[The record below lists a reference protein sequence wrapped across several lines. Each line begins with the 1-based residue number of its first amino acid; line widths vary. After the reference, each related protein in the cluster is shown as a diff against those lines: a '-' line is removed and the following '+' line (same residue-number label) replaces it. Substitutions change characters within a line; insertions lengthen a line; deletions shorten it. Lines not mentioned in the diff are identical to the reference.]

1 MKAKAF
7 SPAGISSFFQACL
20 WDSKGELL
28 KDPALIGSRGGG
40 IVIKKGV
47 ITELEILPS
56 QKNTI
61 KVFIN
66 GKLTPNAHTTRTA
79 IEFVLKE
86 VKQAYNVIIRH
97 HIEVPMSA
105 GYGTSGAGALSSVMA
120 LNDALELELSKYEIG
135 KIAHIA
141 EVRCQ
146 TGLGSV
152 SGILNGGIVLIVVP
166 GVEGLF
172 NIERV
177 PINPNFAGKVVTALV
192 SPIKTRG
199 VIKSYEKLRK
209 INEYGEITLKLI
221 RENPTIEN
229 FFKSCK
235 DFAINSGLMSVLIK
249 KMTDVAV
256 EAGGCLG
263 ATQNM
268 IGDAMHA
275 IVEPDFVTN
284 VIKALGNYV
293 NKEKIIVSDI
303 DLNGPTLL

>member
-1 MKAKAF
+1 MKARAF

-47 ITELEILPS
+47 ITELEVIPS
-56 QKNTI
+56 KKNTI

-66 GKLTPNAHTTRTA
+66 DKLTPNAYTTRTA
-79 IEFVLKE
+79 IELVLKE
-86 VKQAYNVIIRH
+86 LEQAYDVIIKH
-97 HIEVPMSA
+97 QIEVPISA
-105 GYGTSGAGALSSVMA
+105 GYGTSGAGALSSVIA
-120 LNDALELELSKYEIG
+120 LNDALELGLLKYEVG

-141 EVRCQ
+141 EVKCQ

-152 SGILNGGIVLIVVP
+152 SGIFNGGIVLILIP

-172 NIERV
+172 KIQQI
-177 PINPNFAGKVVTALV
+177 PIDPNFNGKVVTALV
-192 SPIKTRG
+192 SPIRTRG
-199 VIKSYEKLRK
+199 VISSYEKLRK
-209 INEYGEITLKLI
+209 INEYGEITLRSI
-221 RENPTIEN
+221 IENPTIEH
-229 FFKSCK
+229 FFRSCK
-235 DFAINSGLMSVLIK
+235 DFAINTGLMSVLIK
-249 KMTDVAV
+249 KMTDAAV
-256 EAGGCLG
+256 ENGALG

-268 IGDAMHA
+268 IGDGMHA
-275 IVEPDFVTN
+275 IVEPDFLTN
-284 VIKALGNYV
+284 VVMALGNYV

>member
-120 LNDALELELSKYEIG
+120 FNDALELELSKYEIG

-172 NIERV
+172 NIERI

-199 VIKSYEKLRK
+199 VIRSYEKLRK

-256 EAGGCLG
+256 ENGALG

-275 IVEPDFVTN
+275 IVEPDFVAN
-284 VIKALGNYV
+284 VVKALGNYV

>member
-7 SPAGISSFFQACL
+7 SPAGISSFFSAHL
-20 WDSKGELL
+20 WNSKGELL
-28 KDPALIGSRGGG
+28 KDPELIGSRGGG

-47 ITELEILPS
+47 ITELEVIPS
-56 QKNTI
+56 KKNSV

-66 GKLTPNAHTTRTA
+66 DILTPNAYTTRTA
-79 IEFVLKE
+79 IELVLKE
-86 VKQAYNVIIRH
+86 LEHTYNVIIKH
-97 HIEVPMSA
+97 QIEVPMSA

-120 LNDALELELSKYEIG
+120 LNDALELELSKYEVG
-135 KIAHIA
+135 TIAHIA
-141 EVRCQ
+141 EVKCQ

-152 SGILNGGIVLIVVP
+152 SGILNGGIVLILIP

-172 NIERV
+172 NIERI
-177 PINPNFAGKVVTALV
+177 PMDPNFSGKVVTALV

-199 VIKSYEKLRK
+199 VIRSYEKLRK
-209 INEYGEITLKLI
+209 INEYGEISLKLI

-249 KMTDVAV
+249 KMTDVTV
-256 EAGGCLG
+256 ENGALG

-284 VIKALGNYV
+284 VVKALGNYV

-303 DLNGPTLL
+303 DLNGPKLL

>member
-1 MKAKAF
+1 
-7 SPAGISSFFQACL
+7 
-20 WDSKGELL
+20 
-28 KDPALIGSRGGG
+28 
-40 IVIKKGV
+40 
-47 ITELEILPS
+47 
-56 QKNTI
+56 
-61 KVFIN
+61 
-66 GKLTPNAHTTRTA
+66 
-79 IEFVLKE
+79 
-86 VKQAYNVIIRH
+86 
-97 HIEVPMSA
+97 
-105 GYGTSGAGALSSVMA
+105 MA
-120 LNDALELELSKYEIG
+120 LNDALELELSKYEVG

-141 EVRCQ
+141 EIKCQ

-152 SGILNGGIVLIVVP
+152 SGILNGGIVLILIP

-172 NIERV
+172 NIERI
-177 PINPNFAGKVVTALV
+177 PMNPNFSGKVVTALV

-199 VIKSYEKLRK
+199 VIRSYEKLRK
-209 INEYGEITLKLI
+209 INEYGEISLKLI
-221 RENPTIEN
+221 RENPTVEN

-256 EAGGCLG
+256 ENGALG

-284 VIKALGNYV
+284 VVKALGNYV

-303 DLNGPTLL
+303 DLNGPKLL